1 MRAMDNFESD
11 PVAALKQSFR
21 QHASGVS
28 VITMLDPAGQQVG
41 FTATSMTSLGANPPL
56 ASFNVACGASAWSA
70 ISSAKFVAIHTLGAR
85 NLELAK
91 RMAAD
96 HTKRFET
103 KDWTT
108 GPEGLPIFE
117 DATSVLICRVREL
130 HPVESNAVVI
140 VEIIGGMNGEPDRGL
155 LYHQRGYSTPGEQLE
170 SAV

>member
-1 MRAMDNFESD
+1 MRNFETD
-11 PVAALKQSFR
+11 PVVALKHSFR

-28 VITMLDPAGQQVG
+28 IITMVDSEGNPVG

-70 ISSAKFVAIHTLGAR
+70 LSTAEFVAIHTLGAR

-96 HTKRFET
+96 HTKRFLPN
-103 KDWTT
+103 DWNF

-140 VEIIGGMNGEPDRGL
+140 VDILGGMEGDPDLGL
-155 LYHQRGYSTPGEQLE
+155 LYHQRGYSTPGERLE
-170 SAV
+170 D

>member
-1 MRAMDNFESD
+1 MKNYESD

-28 VITMLDPAGQQVG
+28 VITMLDASGRPVG

-70 ISSAKFVAIHTLGAR
+70 IETAEFVAIHTLGAR

-96 HTKRFET
+96 HTKRFAT
-103 KDWTT
+103 QDWSA
-108 GPEGLPIFE
+108 GPEGLPIFD
-117 DATSVLICRVREL
+117 DATSVLICRIREI

-140 VEIIGGMNGEPDRGL
+140 VDILGGFNGDEDRGL
-155 LYHQRGYSTPGEQLE
+155 LYHQRSYSTPGEVLE
-170 SAV
+170 SAGN